1 MELETQLEALFKRT
15 THGIK
20 FGLEIEQALLDM
32 LDNPHLKFPCV
43 HVAGTNGKG
52 SVCAMIESV
61 LRAAGCRTGLYTS
74 PHLVRVNERI
84 KIDGTSIPDAGL
96 QEALG
101 RGVEADDTL
110 VKQQGNRPSTFFE
123 LLTAMAFDYFKRS
136 GIDIAVLETGM
147 GGRLDATNVIV
158 PVVSV
163 ITRLDIEHTAYLGDT
178 LAEIAAEKCGII
190 KPGRPVITIE
200 QDEEA
205 LAVIHR
211 IAAERGCRLVLANE
225 SVTVRRISQSWAGQ
239 KIKIQTANADY
250 PQALLPLLGRHQ
262 LENAMLAV
270 AALECVA
277 EECGVAMDAKAV
289 VAGLESVQWPARCQL
304 LSEKPVVLLDVA
316 HNPNGARALA
326 GCLKELKKKKNMGL
340 VAGLLSDKDCKGF
353 VKALAPLV
361 KKCWAVPI
369 QNERGMKLEDLVAC
383 FRSER
388 LEVKGGPLADA
399 LREAKGW
406 ALENDAVI
414 CIAGSLYLAGEV
426 LQIEGVR
433 L

>member
-20 FGLEIEQALLDM
+20 FGLEIEQALLDK

-84 KIDGTSIPDAGL
+84 KIDGTSIPDTEL

-110 VKQQGNRPSTFFE
+110 VKQRGNRPSTFFE

-225 SVTVRRISQSWAGQ
+225 SVTVRRISQAWAGQ

-270 AALECVA
+270 AA
-277 EECGVAMDAKAV
+277 
-289 VAGLESVQWPARCQL
+289 LESVQWPARCQL

-388 LEVKGGPLADA
+388 LEVKGGPLTDA
-399 LREAKGW
+399 LREARGW

>member
-20 FGLEIEQALLDM
+20 FGLEIEQALLEQ
-32 LDNPHLKFPCV
+32 LGNPHRKIPCV

-61 LRAAGCRTGLYTS
+61 LRAAGCKTGLYTS

-84 KIDGTSIPDAGL
+84 KISGISISDSEL
-96 QEALG
+96 QEVLN
-101 RGVEADDTL
+101 RVVEADDAL
-110 VKQQGNRPSTFFE
+110 VKQQENRPSTFFE
-123 LLTAMAFDYFKRS
+123 LLTAMAFYYFARS
-136 GIDIAVLETGM
+136 GLDIAVLETGM
-147 GGRLDATNVIV
+147 GGRLDATNVVV

-163 ITRLDIEHTAYLGDT
+163 ITRLDIEHTAYLGNT

-190 KPGRPVITIE
+190 KPGRPVISIE

-205 LAVIHR
+205 LEVIQR
-211 IAAERGCRLVLANE
+211 IATERRSRLILADE
-225 SVTVRRISQSWAGQ
+225 SVTVRRISQTWAGQ

-250 PQALLPLLGRHQ
+250 PQALLPLLGRYQ

-277 EECGVAMDAKAV
+277 EESGVPMDEKAV
-289 VAGLESVQWPARCQL
+289 VAGLESVRWPGRCQL

-326 GCLKELKKKKNMGL
+326 GCLKELKKKKDVGL
-340 VAGLLSDKDCKGF
+340 VAGLLADKDCRGF
-353 VKALAPLV
+353 IKALAPLV

-369 QNERGMKLEDLVAC
+369 QNERSMNLQDLVAC
-383 FRSER
+383 LRAGR
-388 LEVKGGPLADA
+388 VDVKGCPLAEA
-399 LREAKGW
+399 LREAKSW
-406 ALENDAVI
+406 ALENDAMV
-414 CIAGSLYLAGEV
+414 CIAGSLFLAGEV
-426 LQIEGVR
+426 LQIEGVE